1 MSAATDE
8 RALRSRAA
16 DFDWQS
22 RMLPSRLLGAQSTTR
37 GLVTYGVLFVVVVLL
52 AALPFMIDTA
62 TMAIATRVL
71 IFALLGIGW
80 NVMSGFGGMF
90 SFGHAA
96 YFGIGAYT
104 TAACVVHFGIS
115 PWIAL
120 VIGMALA
127 VVAALVISWLAFR
140 YRLAGAY
147 YALST
152 FAFAEVLMLVA
163 EGNDWLHRTDG
174 IGLPV
179 APGESW
185 WMFNFKLNSPNYYW
199 IAVAFVGVALAVSI
213 SFTRARTGRFVVSV
227 RDDEA
232 AAAAA
237 GINPLRYKLTA
248 VAVSAAITA
257 AAGMLYMEYYGF
269 VDPTTAF
276 NSSVSNNAIITA
288 VVGGVGTIWGP
299 LIGAIVT
306 APLTDLI
313 NGFLRNPPAGLEFLH
328 GHSGLDLVVYAA
340 ILIVFVLFLPRGIY
354 GSITHWI
361 QRKRRK

>member
-1 MSAATDE
+1 MSATTEE
-8 RALRSRAA
+8 RTSRPRTAS
-16 DFDWQS
+16 FDWQS
-22 RMLPSRLLGAQSTTR
+22 RMLPTRLLGAQSTTR
-37 GLVTYGVLFVVVVLL
+37 GLVTYGALIVIVILL
-52 AALPFMIDTA
+52 AVLPFAIDKA

-80 NVMSGFGGMF
+80 NVMSGYGGMF

-104 TAACVVHFGIS
+104 TAICVTRFGIS

-120 VIGMALA
+120 VIGMAFA
-127 VVAALVISWLAFR
+127 VIAALFISWLAFR

-152 FAFAEVLMLVA
+152 FAFAEVLLLVA
-163 EGNDWLHRTDG
+163 EGNDWLGRTEG
-174 IGLPV
+174 IALPV
-179 APGESW
+179 IPGESW
-185 WMFNFKLNSPNYYW
+185 WMLNFKLNSPNYYW
-199 IAVAFVGVALAVSI
+199 LAVGFVGAALAASI
-213 SFTRARTGRFVVSV
+213 WFTRSRTGRFVISV

-257 AAGMLYMEYYGF
+257 AAGMLFMEYYGF
-269 VDPTTAF
+269 VDPDTGFA
-276 NSSVSNNAIITA
+276 SSVSNNAIITA

-299 LIGAIVT
+299 LLGAIVT

-354 GSITHWI
+354 GSIVHWI
-361 QRKRRK
+361 QGRKRK